1 MFIISKESIKLIA
14 NNKKAYHDYFIED
27 TYEAGIELAG
37 TEVKSMRMGKCSIKE
52 SFVQIEHG
60 EVFVYGMHISPYEKG
75 NIFNK
80 DPLRTRKL
88 LLHQYEIRK
97 IESKIAE
104 KGFTLVPLKVYFK
117 GSLVKVEIGIAKGK
131 KLYDKRQTIAKNDQR
146 REAEREFKVK
156 NLY

>member
-1 MFIISKESIKLIA
+1 MGKESGIRLIA

-52 SFVQIEHG
+52 SFIQIDRG

-97 IESKIAE
+97 IGGKIAE
-104 KGFTLVPLKVYFK
+104 KGYTLVPLKVYFK

-131 KLYDKRQTIAKNDQR
+131 KLYDKRQDIAKKDQK

-156 NLY
+156 NL